1 MSVTAITSVDVR
13 PGEQGGGGAPD
24 RTVNL
29 LGPPAPR
36 PLVAD
41 RIRVFGTRSFGPQTP
56 GPADN

>member
-1 MSVTAITSVDVR
+1 MAITSVDVR

-41 RIRVFGTRSFGPQTP
+41 RIRVFGYPVLRTPNTP
-56 GPADN
+56 GVAKG